1 MNSFP
6 QSFAFPSTI
15 TVRSFS
21 IFAWL
26 KWKSIASTN
35 ATKPIITL
43 FNPRAKN
50 YVSLYFGE
58 NISSR
63 SHALREEADQGER
76 DRESET

>member
-1 MNSFP
+1 MSSFP

-21 IFAWL
+21 IFAWF

-58 NISSR
+58 NMYIFNFNYTHSQEYIR
-63 SHALREEADQGER
+63 NFV
-76 DRESET
+76 T